1 MGTDTARILQELEMM
16 ASTLLPDEDIAKLKY
31 RYEEIISNYDVN
43 RKTPEN
49 LENDFMD
56 KVNMYLSA
64 LRLESYS
71 DTTLE
76 GYERELTL
84 FDRYTQKPPVLIN
97 TPDIRKYLASNPKW
111 SPGTIS
117 NKLTIIK
124 SFYQWCVNEELLLRN
139 PANKIKP
146 PKQPKRLPKGFS
158 QSEMEQLRQA
168 CKDSRDRALVEVF
181 YSTGCRL
188 SEVSNMLMGDIDWQ
202 RSSINVVGK
211 GDKERIVYLNPRA
224 VYHLKLYL
232 KDREYADDH
241 CEYLFTTSVRPYRKM
256 SNASFEGIFKRIAKR
271 TWIKDS
277 VHPHRFRHTMATQA
291 MENGIELSD
300 LQQLLGHENPSTSLR
315 YAAVSEERKQQAHK
329 RYIQ

>member
-1 MGTDTARILQELEMM
+1 MSTDTARILQELEVLTT
-16 ASTLLPDEDIAKLKY
+16 TLLPDVDSNKMKL
-31 RYEEIISNYDVN
+31 RYEEILNNYEVN
-43 RKTPEN
+43 RRTPEN
-49 LENDFMD
+49 LENDFAD
-56 KVNMYLSA
+56 KMGIYLRA

-71 DTTLE
+71 EITLD
-76 GYERELTL
+76 GYERELRS
-84 FDRYTQKPPVLIN
+84 FNSFVDKPPVLIN
-97 TPDIRKYLASNPKW
+97 TSDIRNYLASNLDW
-111 SPGTIS
+111 SPGTVS

-124 SFYQWCVNEELLLRN
+124 SFYKWCVDEEILLRN

-168 CKDSRDRALVEVF
+168 CRDNRDRALIEMF
-181 YSTGCRL
+181 YSTGCRV
-188 SEVSNMLMGDIDWQ
+188 SEVTDIKTKEINWQ
-202 RSSINVVGK
+202 NSSVNVIGK
-211 GDKERIVYLNPRA
+211 GDKERMVYFNARA
-224 VYHLKLYL
+224 IYHLKRYL
-232 KDREYADDH
+232 KDREYAEDD
-241 CEYLFTTSVRPYRKM
+241 CEYLFTTSVRPYRRL
-256 SNASFEGIFKRIAKR
+256 SVAAIQRIFKGIAKR

-329 RYIQ
+329 RFIQ